1 MTAQSLFELLC
12 AIAITTG
19 PSLGA
24 VLVPAVA
31 PRMRVLDPKK
41 LEVFLPIRPFFR
53 QRRIT
58 KTGFDPCCNA
68 VGVQARFVHIINV
81 LVPGDGTLAK
91 RTVTDRAQ
99 QGLRFAR
106 FYFCFDE
113 IAHER
118 M

>member
-1 MTAQSLFELLC
+1 MATCPGF
-12 AIAITTG
+12 G
-19 PSLGA
+19 G
-24 VLVPAVA
+24 VLVPAISTQ
-31 PRMRVLDPKK
+31 MCVLYADKIKIFFP
-41 LEVFLPIRPFFR
+41 VGPFFG

-58 KTGFDPCCNA
+58 KTGFDPGCNA
-68 VGVQARFVHIINV
+68 VGVQARFVQIINV

-91 RTVTDRAQ
+91 RTITDRPQ

-113 IAHER
+113 IAHEE

>member
-1 MTAQSLFELLC
+1 MC
-12 AIAITTG
+12 
-19 PSLGA
+19 
-24 VLVPAVA
+24 VLYADKIKIFFPVG
-31 PRMRVLDPKK
+31 
-41 LEVFLPIRPFFR
+41 PFFG

-58 KTGFDPCCNA
+58 KTGFDPGCNA

-91 RTVTDRAQ
+91 RTITDRPQ

-113 IAHER
+113 IAHEE